1 MTYDTVRYHS
11 LEGRNVLIT
20 GGASGIGEA
29 MVAAFRA
36 QGARVSFLD
45 IDETAGK
52 ATAEATGA
60 DFHACDLTDI
70 PALRDAVAK
79 VEVRHGAVDVLV
91 NNAGKDDRHRMD
103 EVEPDYWR
111 RMLALNL
118 DHQFFAT
125 QAVAKGMREKGGGSI
140 VMMGSVSW
148 MRGNP
153 VMVGYTTAK
162 AAINGM
168 TRTLARDLG
177 PDGIRVN
184 CIVPGAIVTERQKA
198 LWAGP
203 EESQKFIDLQSLKF
217 RLDAGHV
224 ARLALFLGSD
234 ESGGCTGANFIVD
247 AGLTQN

>member
-52 ATAEATGA
+52 ETAEATGA
-60 DFHACDLTDI
+60 DFYACDLTDI
-70 PALRDAVAK
+70 PALRDAVAT
-79 VEVRHGAVDVLV
+79 VEARHGAVDVLV
-91 NNAGKDDRHRMD
+91 NNAGKDDRHRLD

-125 QAVAKGMREKGGGSI
+125 QAVAKGMRGKGGGSI

>member
-60 DFHACDLTDI
+60 DFYACDLTDI
-70 PALRDAVAK
+70 PALRDAIAK
-79 VEVRHGAVDVLV
+79 VEAKYGAVDVLV
-91 NNAGKDDRHRMD
+91 NNAGKDDRHRLD

-125 QAVAKGMREKGGGSI
+125 QAVAKGMRGKGGGSI

>member
-36 QGARVSFLD
+36 QGAKVSFLD
-45 IDETAGK
+45 IDETAGE

-60 DFHACDLTDI
+60 EFHACDLTDI
-70 PALRDAVAK
+70 PALRAAVAK
-79 VEVRHGAVDVLV
+79 IEAKHGAVDVLV

-125 QAVAKGMREKGGGSI
+125 QAVAKGMREKGRGSI

-217 RLDAGHV
+217 RLDARHV

-234 ESGGCTGANFIVD
+234 ESNGCTGANFIVD

>member
-29 MVAAFRA
+29 MVSAFRA

-45 IDETAGK
+45 IDENAGK

-60 DFHACDLTDI
+60 DFYACDLTDI

-79 VEVRHGAVDVLV
+79 VEAKHGAVDVLV

-125 QAVAKGMREKGGGSI
+125 QAVTKGMREKGRGSV

-234 ESGGCTGANFIVD
+234 ESNGCTGANFIVD

>member
-29 MVAAFRA
+29 MVSAFRA

-45 IDETAGK
+45 IDEKAGK
-52 ATAEATGA
+52 ATAQATGA
-60 DFHACDLTDI
+60 DFYACDLTDI

-79 VEVRHGAVDVLV
+79 VEAKHGAVDVLV

-125 QAVAKGMREKGGGSI
+125 QAVAKGMRGKGGGSV

-177 PDGIRVN
+177 PSGIRVN

-234 ESGGCTGANFIVD
+234 ESNGCTGANFIVD

>member
-11 LEGRNVLIT
+11 LEGRTVLIT

-29 MVAAFRA
+29 MVTAFRA
-36 QGARVSFLD
+36 QGANVAFLD
-45 IDETAGK
+45 IDEKAGK
-52 ATAEATGA
+52 ATADATGA

-79 VEVRHGAVDVLV
+79 VEARHGAVDVLV

-125 QAVAKGMREKGGGSI
+125 QAVAKGMREKGRGSV

-177 PDGIRVN
+177 SSGIRVN

-234 ESGGCTGANFIVD
+234 ESNGCTGANFMVD

>member
-29 MVAAFRA
+29 MVTAFSA
-36 QGARVSFLD
+36 QGANVSFLD
-45 IDETAGK
+45 IDEKAGK

-79 VEVRHGAVDVLV
+79 VEARRGVVEVLV

-125 QAVAKGMREKGGGSI
+125 QAVAKGMREKGRGSV

-234 ESGGCTGANFIVD
+234 ESNGCTGANFMVD

>member
-11 LEGRNVLIT
+11 LEGRTVLIT

-29 MVAAFRA
+29 MVTAFRT
-36 QGARVSFLD
+36 QGAHVAFLD
-45 IDETAGK
+45 IDEKAGK
-52 ATAEATGA
+52 VTAEATGA
-60 DFHACDLTDI
+60 EFHACDLTDI
-70 PALRDAVAK
+70 PALRDAVAR
-79 VEVRHGAVDVLV
+79 VEARHGAVDVLV

-125 QAVAKGMREKGGGSI
+125 QAVAKGMREKGRGSI

-198 LWAGP
+198 LWAGA

-234 ESGGCTGANFIVD
+234 ESSGCTGANFIVD

>member
-20 GGASGIGEA
+20 GGASGIGAA
-29 MVAAFRA
+29 MVSAFRA

-45 IDETAGK
+45 IDENVGK
-52 ATAEATGA
+52 ATAAATGA
-60 DFHACDLTDI
+60 DFYACDLTDI
-70 PALRDAVAK
+70 AALRAAVAQ
-79 VEVRHGAVDVLV
+79 VEAQHGAVDVLV

-103 EVEPDYWR
+103 EVQPDYWR

-125 QAVAKGMREKGGGSI
+125 QAVVKGMREKGAGSI

-203 EESQKFIDLQSLKF
+203 EEGQKFIDLQSLKF

-234 ESGGCTGANFIVD
+234 ESNGCTGANFIVD

>member
-29 MVAAFRA
+29 MVTAFRA
-36 QGARVSFLD
+36 QGAHVSFLD
-45 IDETAGK
+45 IDEGAGK
-52 ATAEATGA
+52 ATAKATGA
-60 DFHACDLTDI
+60 DFYACDLTDV
-70 PALRDAVAK
+70 PALRDAVTK
-79 VEVRHGAVDVLV
+79 VEASHGAVDVLV

-125 QAVAKGMREKGGGSI
+125 QAVAKGMREKGRGSI

-203 EESQKFIDLQSLKF
+203 EESQKFIDLQSLKY

-234 ESGGCTGANFIVD
+234 ESNGCTGANFIVD

>member
-11 LEGRNVLIT
+11 LEGRTVLIT

-29 MVAAFRA
+29 MVTAFRA
-36 QGARVSFLD
+36 QGANVAFLD
-45 IDETAGK
+45 IDEKAGK
-52 ATAEATGA
+52 ATADATGA

-79 VEVRHGAVDVLV
+79 VEARHGAVDVLV
-91 NNAGKDDRHRMD
+91 NNAGNDDRHRMD

-125 QAVAKGMREKGGGSI
+125 QAVAKGMREKGRGSV

-177 PDGIRVN
+177 SSGIRVN

-234 ESGGCTGANFIVD
+234 ESNGCTGANFMVD

>member
-1 MTYDTVRYHS
+1 MLASTI
-11 LEGRNVLIT
+11 GRFC
-20 GGASGIGEA
+20 GGRLHYAWIA
-29 MVAAFRA
+29 LA
-36 QGARVSFLD
+36 VSF
-45 IDETAGK
+45 
-52 ATAEATGA
+52 
-60 DFHACDLTDI
+60 
-70 PALRDAVAK
+70 
-79 VEVRHGAVDVLV
+79 
-91 NNAGKDDRHRMD
+91 
-103 EVEPDYWR
+103 
-111 RMLALNL
+111 
-118 DHQFFAT
+118 
-125 QAVAKGMREKGGGSI
+125 I

-168 TRTLARDLG
+168 TRTLARGLG

-234 ESGGCTGANFIVD
+234 ESNGCTGANFIVD

>member
-29 MVAAFRA
+29 MVSAFRA
-36 QGARVSFLD
+36 QGANVSFLD
-45 IDETAGK
+45 IDEKAGQ
-52 ATAEATGA
+52 ATAQATGA
-60 DFHACDLTDI
+60 DFYACDLTDI

-79 VEVRHGAVDVLV
+79 VEAKHGAVDVLV

-125 QAVAKGMREKGGGSI
+125 QAVAKGMREKGRGSV

-234 ESGGCTGANFIVD
+234 ESNGCTGANFIVD

>member
-1 MTYDTVRYHS
+1 MTRDTVRYHS

-36 QGARVSFLD
+36 QGANVSFLD
-45 IDETAGK
+45 IDEAAGK
-52 ATAEATGA
+52 ATAAATGA
-60 DFHACDLTDI
+60 EFHACDLTDI
-70 PALRDAVAK
+70 PALRDAVAT
-79 VEVRHGAVDVLV
+79 VEARHGAVDVLV
-91 NNAGKDDRHRMD
+91 NNAGKDDRHRLD

-125 QAVAKGMREKGGGSI
+125 QAVAGGMREKGRGSI

-234 ESGGCTGANFIVD
+234 ESDGCTGANFIVD

>member
-1 MTYDTVRYHS
+1 MTYDTVRYRS
-11 LEGRNVLIT
+11 LESRNVLIT

-29 MVAAFRA
+29 MVAAFRS
-36 QGARVSFLD
+36 QGSRVSFLD
-45 IDETAGK
+45 IDEDAGK
-52 ATAEATGA
+52 ATADKTGA
-60 DFHACDLTDI
+60 DFYGCDLTDI

-79 VEVRHGAVDVLV
+79 VEERHGAVDVLV
-91 NNAGKDDRHRMD
+91 NNAGKDDRHSMD

-125 QAVAKGMREKGGGSI
+125 QAVSKGMREKGGGSI

-177 PDGIRVN
+177 PSGIRVN

-203 EESQKFIDLQSLKF
+203 AEDQKFIDLQSLKF
-217 RLDAGHV
+217 RLDASHV
-224 ARLALFLGSD
+224 ARLALFLGSE
-234 ESGGCTGANFIVD
+234 ESSGCTGANFIVD

>member
-1 MTYDTVRYHS
+1 MTYDNVRYHS
-11 LEGRNVLIT
+11 LEGSNVLIT

-29 MVAAFRA
+29 MVSAFCM
-36 QGARVSFLD
+36 QGANVSFLD
-45 IDETAGK
+45 IDEKAGK
-52 ATAEATGA
+52 ATAQATGA

-70 PALRDAVAK
+70 AALRDAVAK
-79 VEVRHGAVDVLV
+79 VEAKHGAVDVLV
-91 NNAGKDDRHRMD
+91 NNAGKDDRHRLD

-125 QAVAKGMREKGGGSI
+125 QAVVKGMREKGRGSI
-140 VMMGSVSW
+140 IMMGSVSW

-198 LWAGP
+198 LWTGA

-217 RLDAGHV
+217 RLDTSHV

>member
-29 MVAAFRA
+29 MVSAFRA
-36 QGARVSFLD
+36 QSARVSFLD
-45 IDETAGK
+45 IDEKVGK

-60 DFHACDLTDI
+60 DFYACNLTDI

-79 VEVRHGAVDVLV
+79 VEAKHGAVDVLV

-103 EVEPDYWR
+103 EVEPEYWR

-125 QAVAKGMREKGGGSI
+125 QAVVKGMRGKGAGSI

-168 TRTLARDLG
+168 TRTLARNLG

-203 EESQKFIDLQSLKF
+203 EESQNFIDLQSLKF

-234 ESGGCTGANFIVD
+234 ESNGCTGANFIVD

>member
-29 MVAAFRA
+29 MVVAFRA
-36 QGARVSFLD
+36 QGANVSFLD

-60 DFHACDLTDI
+60 EFHACDLTDI
-70 PALRDAVAK
+70 PMLRDAVAK
-79 VEVRHGAVDVLV
+79 VEARHGAVDVLL

-125 QAVAKGMREKGGGSI
+125 QAVAKGMREKGRGSI

-198 LWAGP
+198 LWASP
-203 EESQKFIDLQSLKF
+203 EESKKFIDLQSLKF

>member
-11 LEGRNVLIT
+11 LEGRTVLIT

-29 MVAAFRA
+29 MVTAFRA
-36 QGARVSFLD
+36 QGANVSFLD
-45 IDETAGK
+45 VDEKAGK

-79 VEVRHGAVDVLV
+79 VEARHGAVDVLV

-125 QAVAKGMREKGGGSI
+125 QAVAKGMREKGRGSV

-177 PDGIRVN
+177 SSGIRVN

-234 ESGGCTGANFIVD
+234 ESNGCTGANFMVD

>member
-1 MTYDTVRYHS
+1 MTRDTVRYHS

-36 QGARVSFLD
+36 QGANVSFLD
-45 IDETAGK
+45 IDETAGR
-52 ATAEATGA
+52 ATAQATGA
-60 DFHACDLTDI
+60 EFHACDLTDI
-70 PALRDAVAK
+70 PALRDAVAT
-79 VEVRHGAVDVLV
+79 VEARHGAVDVLV
-91 NNAGKDDRHRMD
+91 NNAGKDDRHRLD

-125 QAVAKGMREKGGGSI
+125 QAVARGMREKGRGSI

-234 ESGGCTGANFIVD
+234 ESDGCTGANFIVD